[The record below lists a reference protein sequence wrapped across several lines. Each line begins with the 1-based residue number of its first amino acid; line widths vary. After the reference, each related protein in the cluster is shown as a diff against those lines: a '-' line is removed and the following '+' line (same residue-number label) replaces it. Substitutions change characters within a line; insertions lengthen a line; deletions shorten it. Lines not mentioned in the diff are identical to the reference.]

1 MIRPT
6 NNRILVEITPQE
18 YSDFTT
24 NPKRNLFMGSVYSA
38 SEGAFSENPVATD
51 GEGRFSWARKPSDSN
66 LKKGDKVLFTRDGLC
81 VPATF
86 SGNLP
91 VEDGS
96 ESNENSIH
104 LVLIEEAN
112 IFGILEQETAE

>member
-6 NNRILVEITPQE
+6 NNRILLQITPQE

-24 NPKRNLFMGSVYSA
+24 NPKRTLFLGTVYSA

-66 LKKGDKVLFTRDGLC
+66 LQKGDKILFTRDGMC
-81 VPATF
+81 VPATL

-91 VEDGS
+91 VEEGS
-96 ESNENSIH
+96 ESKEDSVH
-104 LVLIEEAN
+104 LVLIEEAH
-112 IFGILEQETAE
+112 IFGILEQDSAE